1 MDKYVAP
8 MLSHHNF
15 GVDVRE
21 TPSSRRRAVIH
32 ISYAVVLATGL
43 YSASVED
50 RETIGCLLELQ
61 EIRFEPRKIQ

>member
-1 MDKYVAP
+1 

-32 ISYAVVLATGL
+32 RSSAVVLATDL

-50 RETIGCLLELQ
+50 RETVGCLRELQ
-61 EIRFEPRKIQ
+61 EIRFELRKMQ